1 MSFDVYTMLQLKF
14 ARSERCVNSVSD
26 RNESVVRNAAGGI
39 HQHCVGMTGIELSI
53 AYFVNVSGRVT
64 TDRLKC
70 CYSLI

>member
-1 MSFDVYTMLQLKF
+1 MTFDVYMMLQLKVS
-14 ARSERCVNSVSD
+14 RSKRCVNSVLD

-39 HQHCVGMTGIELSI
+39 HQHYVGMTGIELSI
-53 AYFVNVSGRVT
+53 AYFVDVSGRVT